1 MKADFSWLVRPRRL
15 ARALRR
21 RPRLGLRPPL
31 APPRQSLLHPPQGL
45 ENFLVQIL
53 QDVEDAQLVAGL

>member
-15 ARALRR
+15 ARAL
-21 RPRLGLRPPL
+21 PPTPSGLAPPL